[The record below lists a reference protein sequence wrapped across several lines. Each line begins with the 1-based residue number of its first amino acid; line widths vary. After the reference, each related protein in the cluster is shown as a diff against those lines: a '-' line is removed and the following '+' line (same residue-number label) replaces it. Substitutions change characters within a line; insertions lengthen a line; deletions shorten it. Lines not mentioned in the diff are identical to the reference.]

1 MTDPSEEF
9 IKDLVKQLP
18 VKELYDDSLK
28 KPAKEIG
35 DLSSDLIK
43 VISLALAPIQYLAA
57 LQDRYRNFLDQAVRK
72 VPEKQRI
79 RPAPQILG
87 PVLEGIKYEPDSTII
102 YEMFSQLLSSAM
114 DSERVEEA
122 HPSYPI
128 LIKQLS
134 PDEALFL
141 NLLKGKNYKIIYTL
155 SFDSETKMNQE
166 HTIELD
172 EFPKDELQFKNNFNF
187 YYMHLHNLG
196 LVDRYEFKKSE
207 NIEKKDRQNILDLTG
222 RFFKMYS
229 LTQFGKRFVQTC
241 TESGEKIKDQS

>member
-18 VKELYDDSLK
+18 VKDLYDDSLK

-57 LQDRYRNFLDQAVRK
+57 LQDRYRNFLDQSVRR

-102 YEMFSQLLSSAM
+102 HEMFSQLLSSAM
-114 DSERVEEA
+114 NSQKVEEA

-141 NLLKGKNYKIIYTL
+141 TLIKEKQYKYIYTFSL
-155 SFDSETKMNQE
+155 NTKGRET
-166 HTIELD
+166 ELD
-172 EFPKDELQFKNNFNF
+172 EFPKDKLRFKENFDF
-187 YYMHLHNLG
+187 YFARLHNLG
-196 LVDRYEFKKSE
+196 LVDRYEYKTQETVKEEKSHVTDS
-207 NIEKKDRQNILDLTG
+207 KG
-222 RFFKMYS
+222 RVFRMYS
-229 LTQFGKRFVQTC
+229 LTGLGKRFMQAC
-241 TESGEKIKDQS
+241 TENDEKSSN